1 MQDSIHASPT
11 RWLQDRPTYCRHAVI
26 LGVDAASGDPD
37 KVLCAAGDRTR
48 WADPRE
54 CERCGDRTCG

>member
-11 RWLQDRPTYCRHAVI
+11 VWLQDRPTYCRHAVI

-54 CERCGDRTCG
+54 CERCGDRACG